1 MSKKHSKTNR
11 SSSNELVT
19 DFGTR
24 AINTQN
30 FSKTVVLPKTALSN
44 CGDSSTDKVK
54 IQLVQ
59 NNGERFLKLTPVRTP
74 KEASS

>member
-44 CGDSSTDKVK
+44 CGDSSADKVK

-74 KEASS
+74 KEASA